1 MKKTAPERSLPAGV
15 ALAFLALALTTVLVT
30 ERTAGGGAATASAA
44 TTGVTEWVDFT
55 LPDAG
60 GREVSLGPFIG
71 KKPVLLVFWATW
83 CPHCNESVPV
93 INRMH
98 TEPPTSE
105 TLTILAL
112 DFMESREK
120 VSAFIASKKVAFP
133 VLLDGSG
140 SVARKYRVVG
150 IPTYVLIDRDG
161 KIVYRDHEIPEIRKY
176 LE

>member
-1 MKKTAPERSLPAGV
+1 MRKTTPKKSLPAGV
-15 ALAFLALALTTVLVT
+15 ALAFLALALTTVLVK
-30 ERTAGGGAATASAA
+30 ERTAGSGAAAVSAA
-44 TTGVTEWVDFT
+44 STGDKEWVDFT

-133 VLLDGSG
+133 VLLDRSG

-150 IPTYVLIDRDG
+150 IPTYILIGRDG
-161 KIVYRDHEIPEIRKY
+161 RVVYRDHDLPEIQKV

>member
-1 MKKTAPERSLPAGV
+1 MKKTTPKTFLPVGV

-30 ERTAGGGAATASAA
+30 ERTAGGGAEPASAA
-44 TTGVTEWVDFT
+44 STGDKRWVDFT
-55 LPDAG
+55 LPDTG
-60 GREVSLGPFIG
+60 GRQVSLGPFIG

-120 VSAFIASKKVAFP
+120 VSAFLASKKVVFP
-133 VLLDGSG
+133 VLLDRSG
-140 SVARKYRVVG
+140 SVAREYRVVG

-161 KIVYRDHEIPEIRKY
+161 KIVYRDHEIPEIRTY